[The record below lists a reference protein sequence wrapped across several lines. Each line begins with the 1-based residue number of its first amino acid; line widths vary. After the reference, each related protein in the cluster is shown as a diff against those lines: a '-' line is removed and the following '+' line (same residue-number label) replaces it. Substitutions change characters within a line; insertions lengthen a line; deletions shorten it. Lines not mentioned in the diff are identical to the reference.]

1 MGEGH
6 HGLLNGLSW
15 ILLGIGLA
23 TWVGGIALAW
33 RALAPH
39 VAPIAHLLE
48 SGPPRARE
56 AIPSPLAPAETPRP
70 VSIMPTPPLPTA
82 APDVEP
88 PLRVLIPAIRLDAPV
103 VPVGLTMVR
112 EGEQEW
118 ITWEP
123 PHDFAAGWLVTSA
136 YPGQPGNVVL
146 IGHHNIYGR
155 VFANLYRLHP
165 GDLIRLETRLRIH
178 VYRVEEV
185 HILPEKG
192 QPMEV
197 RQRNLEWVL
206 PTRDERLTLVTCW
219 PPHTNTHRLIVVA
232 RPSEP

>member
-6 HGLLNGLSW
+6 HGLLHGLSW
-15 ILLGIGLA
+15 IMLGVGLA
-23 TWVGGIALAW
+23 TWLGGIALGW
-33 RALAPH
+33 RALASP
-39 VAPIAHLLE
+39 VVPIGHSSE
-48 SGPPRARE
+48 PGPSRAWE

-70 VSIMPTPPLPTA
+70 ALITPSPPLPTA
-82 APDVEP
+82 APDAGP
-88 PLRVLIPAIRLDAPV
+88 PLRLWIPAIQLDAPV
-103 VPVGLTMVR
+103 VPAGLTTVR
-112 EGEQEW
+112 EGQQEW

-165 GDLIRLETRLRIH
+165 GDRIHLETRRRTH
-178 VYRVEEV
+178 VYRVEAV

-197 RQRNLEWVL
+197 RQRNLQWVL
-206 PTRDERLTLVTCW
+206 STRDERLTLVTCW